1 MRTNVD
7 ESIRILDD
15 MAFLEHG
22 EEKIVLTT
30 HLIEHVQMSIDQG
43 SKEEYMIDICQ
54 NYTDLLAEFYLSN
67 SKVEIR
73 EDSDEYASSNKE
85 SIVSP
90 TIS

>member
-1 MRTNVD
+1 
-7 ESIRILDD
+7 
-15 MAFLEHG
+15 
-22 EEKIVLTT
+22 
-30 HLIEHVQMSIDQG
+30 MSIEQG
-43 SKEEYMIDICQ
+43 SKEEYMIDICW
-54 NYTDLLAEFYLSN
+54 NYTDFLAEFYLSN